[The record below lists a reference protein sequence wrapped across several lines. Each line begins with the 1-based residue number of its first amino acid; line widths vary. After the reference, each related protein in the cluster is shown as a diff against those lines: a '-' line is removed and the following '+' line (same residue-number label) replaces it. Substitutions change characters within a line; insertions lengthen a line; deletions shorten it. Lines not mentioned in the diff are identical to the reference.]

1 MVRIN
6 RFLAQANLGSR
17 RQVEELILN
26 GKVLVNGKICKE
38 LSTQIDPA
46 GDSVVCN
53 GKVVRSDQ
61 ELMYI
66 MLNKPLD
73 YIVTR
78 SDEYGRKTVFDL
90 LPDFARSLNPVGRLD
105 KDSEGL
111 LILTNDGSLANQ
123 ITHPRYKLEKVYK
136 VEVQGNLTKEAIDR
150 LRQGVEIE
158 GVKTQSARVFTKS
171 HIGDRYVLRITLRE
185 GKKRQIRYMIEAIG
199 CKVLHLK
206 RLQIGDISLEK
217 LPVGMWRFLRP
228 NEIISLKRSVSPG
241 SMNQSSIEEKK
252 SGIS

>member
-6 RFLAQANLGSR
+6 RYLAQANLGSR
-17 RQVEELILN
+17 RQVEDYVLN
-26 GKVLVNGKICKE
+26 GKVFVNGQLCKD
-38 LSTQIDPA
+38 LSTQIDEVN
-46 GDSVVCN
+46 DVVMCN
-53 GKVVRSDQ
+53 GKIIKAAQDLV
-61 ELMYI
+61 YI

-78 SDEYGRKTVFDL
+78 SDEYGRKTVYDL

-136 VEVQGNLTKEAIDR
+136 VDGQGVMTKEAIER
-150 LRQGVEIE
+150 LRQGVAIE
-158 GVKTQSARVFTKS
+158 GITTQSARVFMKS
-171 HIGDRYVLRITLRE
+171 HTGDKFVLRITLRE
-185 GKKRQIRYMIEAIG
+185 GKKRQIRRMIEAVG

-217 LPVGMWRFLRP
+217 LPVGMWRFLKP
-228 NEIISLKRSVSPG
+228 VEIISLKRSISSG
-241 SMNQSSIEEKK
+241 SFTVPEPEVKEK
-252 SGIS
+252 

>member
-1 MVRIN
+1 MRIN
-6 RFLAQANLGSR
+6 RYLAQANLGSR
-17 RQVEELILN
+17 RQVEELILA
-26 GKVLVNGKICKE
+26 GKVTVNGKICKD
-38 LSTQIDPA
+38 LSTQIDVST
-46 GDSVVCN
+46 DTVMCN

-73 YIVTR
+73 YVVTR
-78 SDEYGRKTVFDL
+78 SDEYGRKTVYDL
-90 LPDFARSLNPVGRLD
+90 LPDFARALNPVGRLD

-136 VEVQGNLTKEAIDR
+136 VEVQGNLPKESVEK

-158 GVKTQSARVFTKS
+158 GVKTQSARVFIKS
-171 HIGDRYVLRITLRE
+171 HIGDRFTLRITLRE
-185 GKKRQIRYMIEAIG
+185 GKKRQIRYMIEAVG

-217 LPVGMWRFLRP
+217 LPVGMWRFLKP
-228 NEIISLKRSVSPG
+228 AEIISLKRSINPESLHKLSGNDKKIGVS
-241 SMNQSSIEEKK
+241 
-252 SGIS
+252 

>member
-1 MVRIN
+1 VRIN

-17 RQVEELILN
+17 RQVEDYIIH
-26 GKVLVNGKICKE
+26 GKVLVNGHICTD
-38 LSTQIDPA
+38 LSTQIDA
-46 GDSVVCN
+46 EVDQVIYN
-53 GKVVRSDQ
+53 GKKVQSGQ
-61 ELMYI
+61 NLLYI

-78 SDEYGRKTVFDL
+78 SDEYGRKTVYDL

-123 ITHPRYKLEKVYK
+123 VTHPRYKLEKVYK
-136 VEVQGNLTKEAIDR
+136 VEVQGKLTREDIETLRKGID
-150 LRQGVEIE
+150 IE
-158 GVKTQSARVFTKS
+158 GIKTQTARVFIKS
-171 HIGDRYVLRITLRE
+171 HVGDHFVLRITLRE
-185 GKKRQIRYMIEAIG
+185 GKKRQIRRMMEAID

-217 LPVGMWRFLRP
+217 LPVGMWRFLKP
-228 NEIISLKRSVSPG
+228 NEIISLKRSISSG
-241 SMNQSSIEEKK
+241 SFSNKEGNGKP
-252 SGIS
+252 SGEL